1 MGCLSAKE
9 IMKLNFSLIL
19 KHKCK
24 ACNGSGKLDHHASV
38 STWPSN
44 ENTWIRIICLYCHG
58 TGRMEFKKL

>member
-1 MGCLSAKE
+1 
-9 IMKLNFSLIL
+9 MKLNFSLIL